1 MDKSSAAYRRAVK
14 QADAEYGTKSSIYRS
29 GRIVAIY
36 KSLGGVIEGRTSA
49 KQGLSRWFREQ
60 WIQVVPYQ
68 EKGLI
73 VTCGGRH
80 LNKNAGKACRPLR
93 RITKA
98 TPITIPELLRL
109 HSKSDLIRTAK
120 IKERD
125 PSKRVLWKTLTVRSA

>member
-1 MDKSSAAYRRAVK
+1 MDKSSAVYRRAVE
-14 QADAEYGTKSSIYRS
+14 QANAEYGTKSSIYRS

-36 KSLGGVIEGRTSA
+36 KSLGGVIKGRTSA

-60 WIQVVPYQ
+60 WVQVVPYL
-68 EKGLI
+68 EKKII
-73 VTCGGRH
+73 VACGGQR
-80 LNKNAGKACRPLR
+80 LSKSAGKACRPLR

-109 HSKSDLIRTAK
+109 HPKSDLIRTAK